1 MVISKILV
9 ANRGE
14 IASRVIRTCRE
25 MGIGSVAIHS
35 DDDALA
41 PYVAEADEAVR
52 LPGSR
57 SVDTYLRA
65 DLVLDAARRTGA
77 DAIHPGYG
85 FLSENAS
92 FAESCADAGIVFIGP
107 PSSAIS
113 SMGDKLQS
121 KLLMEKAG
129 VPVLHS
135 VRLDEELV
143 DESTAREVASL
154 GYPVLVKASA
164 GGGGRGMRI
173 VQEPEH
179 LQEAVVS
186 ARREAA
192 SAFSDDTVFVEK
204 YVVDPRHIEVQVM
217 ADEHG
222 NAVALFERECSIQR
236 RHQKVV
242 EEAPSPV
249 VDEELRRRLCDA
261 AVDAARAVDYRGA
274 GTVEFVLAPDGT
286 FAFLEMN
293 TRLQVEHPVT
303 ELVTG
308 LDLVRLQIEVASGA
322 VLPEEALHPRLQ
334 GHAVEVRLYAEDV
347 AAGYLP
353 TAGTIA
359 RLDWPSAPGLRVDAG
374 VVGGSV
380 VPTHYDPMLAKV
392 ITWAPTRAEALSRLS
407 TALRRT
413 RVAGLTTNRDLLV
426 QVLEH
431 EAVRRGDFSTSFL
444 EDCDVPSLPP
454 LVQPHDVPAHLA
466 AAALVLEW
474 RERSAV
480 DVQRSI
486 PTGWRNNRSS
496 GALRSFEVDVAT
508 VQVEHIWSSSTAVT
522 VRVGEAAEVVTG
534 HVREVGPD
542 GVDLELDGIRRQYG
556 VDVDSGTVTVSSTR
570 GAVTAG
576 VVDRFPDERR
586 EVPPGSLTAAM
597 PGSILAV
604 HAAVGDEVEAGSPF
618 IVMEAMKME
627 HTVLAPETGRVVEV
641 LVEPGTQVES
651 GALLARVETAA
662 STS

>member
-1 MVISKILV
+1 MDISKILI

-25 MGIGSVAIHS
+25 MGIESVAIHS

-41 PYVAEADEAVR
+41 PYVMEADEAVR

-57 SVDTYLRA
+57 SVDTYLRT
-65 DLVLDAARRTGA
+65 DLVLEAARRTGA

-92 FAESCADAGIVFIGP
+92 FAESCAEAGIVFIGP
-107 PSSAIS
+107 TPAAIS
-113 SMGDKLQS
+113 AMGDKLQS

-135 VRLDEELV
+135 VRLDEADV
-143 DESTAREVASL
+143 DEATARDVASL

-173 VQEPEH
+173 VHEPEH
-179 LQEAVVS
+179 LQEAVES

-217 ADEHG
+217 ADDHG
-222 NAVALFERECSIQR
+222 NVVALFERECSIQR

-249 VDEELRRRLCDA
+249 VDEKLRGRLCEA
-261 AVDAARAVDYRGA
+261 AVEAARAVDYRGA
-274 GTVEFVLAPDGT
+274 GTVEFVLAPDGS

-308 LDLVRLQIEVASGA
+308 LDLVRLQVEVASGA
-322 VLPEEALHPRLQ
+322 PLPEEARNPRLR

-359 RLDWPSAPGLRVDAG
+359 RLDWPEAPGLRVDAG
-374 VVGGSV
+374 VVGGSA
-380 VPTHYDPMLAKV
+380 VPPHYDPMLAKV
-392 ITWAPTRAEALSRLS
+392 ITWAPTRTEALSRLS

-413 RVAGLTTNRDLLV
+413 RIAGLTTNRDLLV

-431 EAVRRGDFSTSFL
+431 EAVRRGEFSTSFL
-444 EDCDVPSLPP
+444 EECGVPTLPP
-454 LVQPHDVPAHLA
+454 LVDAVDVPAHLA
-466 AAALVLEW
+466 AAALVLEA
-474 RERSAV
+474 RERSLV
-480 DVQRSI
+480 QVQRSI
-486 PTGWRNNRSS
+486 PVGWRNNRSS
-496 GALRSFEVDVAT
+496 GALRSFDVDGT
-508 VQVEHIWSSSTAVT
+508 SLEVEHVWTSASALT
-522 VRVGEAAEVVTG
+522 VRVDGSDRIEAHARDLR
-534 HVREVGPD
+534 HD
-542 GVDLELDGIRRQYG
+542 GVDLELDGIRRHYG
-556 VDVDSGTVTVSSTR
+556 VDVEDGVVTVSSTR
-570 GAVTAG
+570 GAVVAG
-576 VVDRFPDERR
+576 VVPRFPDESR
-586 EVPPGSLTAAM
+586 EAPPGALTAAM

-604 HAAVGDEVEAGSPF
+604 HASVGDEVEVGSPF

-627 HTVLAPETGRVVEV
+627 HTVLAPETGRVAEV
-641 LVEPGTQVES
+641 LVEPGSQVES
-651 GALLARVETAA
+651 GTLLARIEAGTP
-662 STS
+662 TG